1 MTAAEFLV
9 SLRMAIVF
17 GSFCLVISVVSQM
30 TSPKCSVTL
39 MIAVGGLI
47 VSGVCQE
54 VFVFA
59 GAAQNI
65 IILMTAYETVS
76 GCRPLHPYNAYGL
89 LSSPLPNP
97 VSCPSRQWHLG

>member
-17 GSFCLVISVVSQM
+17 GSFCLAISVVSQM

-47 VSGVCQE
+47 VSGVCQ
-54 VFVFA
+54 VDFVFTRA
-59 GAAQNI
+59 PQNV
-65 IILMTAYETVS
+65 ILITVFEIVS
-76 GCRPLHPYNAYGL
+76 GCRLLHPYNAYRL

>member
-9 SLRMAIVF
+9 SLRMAIVI
-17 GSFCLVISVVSQM
+17 GSFCLVISVVGHM

-47 VSGVCQE
+47 LSGVCQ
-54 VFVFA
+54 VDFVFA
-59 GAAQNI
+59 RAPQNI

-89 LSSPLPNP
+89 LSSPLPIP
-97 VSCPSRQWHLG
+97 VSCPCRHWHVG